1 MGVMA
6 ANLQRNLVRAMQLGE
21 ARMRAAEQRVQ
32 MRKKKMIK
40 AVSAELSAAT
50 EHIASNY
57 LNLKGY
63 CAAKRATLISQV
75 AGHKISS
82 IGDLLLTVAYISKV
96 SPKKERGMAMGNGKI
111 TQLFSGKKIKMKN
124 VISRVN
130 GLTNEYTRLA
140 AQVRTRWP
148 FGMGK
153 YLLDQAD
160 KAMQNKGVL
169 EVKSISGRSG
179 KFVFINANSVGLSSE
194 VAAFKK
200 LAVRITKYSAALVQ
214 LTQKVSKKPIKTLQ
228 AKKVTVKPPEWQG
241 D

>member
-1 MGVMA
+1 
-6 ANLQRNLVRAMQLGE
+6 
-21 ARMRAAEQRVQ
+21 
-32 MRKKKMIK
+32 MIK

-50 EHIASNY
+50 ERMADNVFRTMKGRCQHIASNY

-63 CAAKRATLISQV
+63 CAAKRATL
-75 AGHKISS
+75 
-82 IGDLLLTVAYISKV
+82 ISKV